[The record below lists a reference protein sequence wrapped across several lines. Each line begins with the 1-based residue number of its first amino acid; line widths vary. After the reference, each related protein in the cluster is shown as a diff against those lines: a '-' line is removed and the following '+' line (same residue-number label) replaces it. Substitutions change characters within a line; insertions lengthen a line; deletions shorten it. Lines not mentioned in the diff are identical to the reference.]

1 VTATL
6 NFVLPAALIS
16 TLNDPLGTF
25 ADTVVPDPPLLVAST
40 DPVPEMRERVALGAV
55 PLTYAVTAP
64 PAVVSAKDLLPPPAR
79 LPLKLVVVT
88 AGAGTE
94 LLVEVVI
101 VGVALL
107 DGGGGGAD
115 DGLALGDGVGL
126 EGAVLVGDGAN
137 PVEKD
142 ASALAASTRPVATT
156 PAASGSVL

>member
-1 VTATL
+1 MTATL

-40 DPVPEMRERVALGAV
+40 EPVPEMRERVTVAAV

-64 PAVVSAKDLLPPPAR
+64 PAVVSAKVLLPPPAR

-88 AGAGTE
+88 AGAGPE
-94 LLVEVVI
+94 LLVEDAV

-107 DGGGGGAD
+107 DGVGEGAG

-126 EGAVLVGDGAN
+126 EGAVLVAGGAK
-137 PVEKD
+137 PVEND

-156 PAASGSVL
+156 PAASGSAL